1 MIALLIRYPNYVKI
15 LYVVNIIKGEF
26 VMKRNLFA
34 ISLITLSCLYGL
46 LAAVLIL
53 VFFLLEWP
61 ITIGIGISI
70 AFIFLQFLIAPAVND
85 FVFKH
90 FYKVKWNAELPDYL
104 TRFIEE
110 SCEKHKMKYPKMGFI
125 DDGSPNAFT
134 YGRTK
139 NSARV
144 VITRGILDLL
154 TEEEVKTV
162 VAHELG
168 HANHYDMLFMTVA
181 QIVPLVLYYVYEILL
196 DTRSGRSNSSSNNSK
211 GDYGAMIGLV
221 AYILYIVSQYIILWL
236 SRTREYYADSFS
248 MEETKNP
255 SALASALVK
264 IGFGLA
270 VGDKKEE
277 SRVSRSSNALGIND
291 SKVSKGMAIS
301 AYNQGE
307 VSKESIV
314 KAMRWE
320 RWNTWAKLL
329 ELSST
334 HPLIS
339 KRLLAISDRCEEFG
353 QERYIEFNEQKP
365 ESYFDDF
372 IVELLLSSLPVLFT
386 IIFVVAFF
394 MMMETYSMYA
404 APIVTPNILIGSY
417 ILLLAGSLIVL
428 LNRTHK
434 NKDYKETTVEEL
446 LGEVKVSNVT
456 SVPAIL
462 EGRII
467 GRGNPGCI
475 FNEDFVIQDNTGIM
489 FLDYN
494 QPLYIINKVFAL
506 FKSQEYF
513 DKTIKVKGWYRR
525 GLVPYMEIYSME
537 IDGQVKKCH
546 TYKALKIFYGL
557 LIALGIGLI
566 LMSFI

>member
-1 MIALLIRYPNYVKI
+1 
-15 LYVVNIIKGEF
+15 
-26 VMKRNLFA
+26 MKRNLFA